1 MKIAKILL
9 EDGKIIV
16 GYIVD
21 YDQDYFQIY
30 NEEMGYF
37 WINRK
42 LINEIKEVII
52 NEKNDN

>member
-1 MKIAKILL
+1 MKVAKILL
-9 EDGKIIV
+9 EDGRIIM

-37 WINRK
+37 WVHRK

-52 NEKNDN
+52 NDD